1 MNNISIVGRLT
12 KDVELS
18 TTASGI
24 EFARFN
30 VAVASEFKSADG
42 EKQADFFICIAWRE
56 TAKNISKYFKK
67 GYPIGLVGSMN
78 SRSYEKEDGSK
89 QLVWELNVK
98 NFSFVGSS
106 NDESEKP
113 ETNKGSKKSKKE
125 TQMQITPVDE
135 DDDNLPF

>member
-30 VAVASEFKSADG
+30 VAVASEFKGADG

-56 TAKNISKYFKK
+56 TAKNIVKFFKK
-67 GYPIGLVGSMN
+67 GYPIGLMGSMN
-78 SRSYEKEDGSK
+78 SRSYKKEDGSK

-106 NDESEKP
+106 NDENEKP
-113 ETNKGSKKSKKE
+113 ETNKGSEKSKKE